1 MSSKTQKIAAI
12 YIITLMILSGILT
25 ALVIINQDNLTRA
38 ALSFILPDAWV
49 DSLERHID
57 QFIHHQT
64 HLFVNI
70 LVSVLFIVMPI
81 VLSPICEMFS
91 ESYEAD
97 LSSHH
102 ESHHEANVMNDRSL
116 SQSVS
121 QSILDS
127 ALLLVIYVSLTLLTL
142 RLSIYDGTRGIANA
156 LSFIVTMF
164 VIAVD
169 FISPTLSRHKLKP
182 TDIYKSIVVDHPII
196 SIKFALTQSIIL
208 IALGYLIVSNLN
220 AVSGFICLVV
230 LNIIML
236 TASTLIGTS
245 IAVHILRDTPVHHS
259 GLFKYS
265 FWGVITL
272 SLIMNVPF
280 FQRVTTDLYHISP
293 VLKCHWQMIPGS
305 LKINQSRILSL
316 EKTIQFDVKVTN
328 STNRL
333 AEVGENTI
341 TAFHKET
348 LLGETQLPMFSVPA
362 HTSLTQTIKVS
373 IKGNLN
379 GLLVKGSHLTASVL
393 SHKTKEALKSAIDVK
408 NYHLNLRLP
417 TVAGPFEIR
426 IK

>member
-1 MSSKTQKIAAI
+1 MSSRTKRIAVI
-12 YIITLMILSGILT
+12 YIISLMILSGILT

-57 QFIHHQT
+57 QFIHHQPY
-64 HLFVNI
+64 LFVNL
-70 LVSVLFIVMPI
+70 LVSVLFIFMPI

-102 ESHHEANVMNDRSL
+102 EAHVMNDRSL
-116 SQSVS
+116 AQSVS
-121 QSILDS
+121 QSILNS

-142 RLSIYDGTRGIANA
+142 RLSIYDDTRGIANA

-169 FISPTLSRHKLKP
+169 FISPTLSRHKFKP
-182 TDIYKSIVVDHPII
+182 TDIYKSIVVNHPII

-220 AVSGFICLVV
+220 AASGFICLVV

-236 TASTLIGTS
+236 TTSTLIGTN
-245 IAVHILRDTPVHHS
+245 IAVHILRDSPDHDS
-259 GLFKYS
+259 GLFKYP